1 MKTNRFLYDYSVVVF
16 VLFFVFALWAFWP
29 GYFSHLGDQ
38 EEVRYHTHGI
48 AMTLWCMMLI
58 GQAWLIRK
66 KRFVLHRRLGT
77 LSYFLMPV
85 LLILTLNLV
94 HHLLSDQEAWN
105 PVSLYSLALMVNATI
120 VLAILYGLAIYHRR
134 RPLLHARYML
144 GTVFPL
150 FTPVTDRLIYGH
162 FKPLLN
168 YMPTIEG
175 RPIAPVAGFLL
186 ADLLLLLLVYWDW
199 KTHQRLDVFPKVL
212 ALLVI
217 YHISVLTF
225 YRFAF
230 WEKFGNW
237 FLSLPLS

>member
-1 MKTNRFLYDYSVVVF
+1 MKTNRFLYDYSAVAFVVF
-16 VLFFVFALWAFWP
+16 FLFALWAFWP
-29 GYFSHLGDQ
+29 SYYSHMGDQ
-38 EEVRYHTHGI
+38 EEIRYHTHGI

-58 GQAWLIRK
+58 GQAWLIRG
-66 KRFVLHRRLGT
+66 KRFVLHRRLGKW
-77 LSYFLMPV
+77 SYFLMPA

-94 HHLLSDQEAWN
+94 HHLLSGQEGWN
-105 PVSLYSLALMVNATI
+105 PISLYSLALMVNATL

-150 FTPVTDRLIYGH
+150 FTPVTDRLIYVH
-162 FKPLLN
+162 FKPVLN

-186 ADLLLLLLVYWDW
+186 ADLFLLLLVYWDW
-199 KTHQRLDVFPKVL
+199 KAHQRLDVFPKIL
-212 ALLVI
+212 ALLVA

-225 YRFAF
+225 YRFPF

>member
-1 MKTNRFLYDYSVVVF
+1 MKTDRFLYDYSALVF

-29 GYFSHLGDQ
+29 SYYSHMGDQ

-66 KRFVLHRRLGT
+66 KRFVLHRRLGSF
-77 LSYFLMPV
+77 SYFLMPV

-94 HHLLSDQEAWN
+94 HHLLSSRERWDN
-105 PVSLYSLALMVNATI
+105 ISLYSLALMVNATI
-120 VLAILYGLAIYHRR
+120 VLAILYGLAIHHRR

-144 GTVFPL
+144 GTIFPL

-168 YMPTIEG
+168 YMPTIDG
-175 RPIAPVAGFLL
+175 RPVAPVAGFLL
-186 ADLLLLLLVYWDW
+186 ADLILLFLVYWDW
-199 KTHQRLDVFPKVL
+199 KTHQRLDVFPKIL
-212 ALLVI
+212 ALLLI
-217 YHISVLTF
+217 YHGSVLFF